1 MVRSF
6 FFFFKLQLLRVFVL
20 CFFSLYQ
27 ILSFHIFSVR
37 GQEVKEQ
44 EVSMETMECWC
55 TEEQAMQVD
64 IDMLQ
69 QVEALERRVV
79 SAGLQ
84 VKVQTDLTFFSVERA
99 SILP

>member
-1 MVRSF
+1 
-6 FFFFKLQLLRVFVL
+6 
-20 CFFSLYQ
+20 
-27 ILSFHIFSVR
+27 
-37 GQEVKEQ
+37 
-44 EVSMETMECWC
+44 METMECWC